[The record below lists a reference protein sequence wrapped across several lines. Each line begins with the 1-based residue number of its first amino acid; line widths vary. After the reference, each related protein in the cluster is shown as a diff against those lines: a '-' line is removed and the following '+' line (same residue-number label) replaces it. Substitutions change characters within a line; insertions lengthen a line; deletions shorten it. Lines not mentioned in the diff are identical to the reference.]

1 MAWLYMLLAYAA
13 VGSIIVA
20 SLALVTLLLQGLS
33 MLVHKAWR
41 HG

>member
-1 MAWLYMLLAYAA
+1 MHWLYMLLAYTA
-13 VGSIIVA
+13 VGSIIIA

-33 MLVHKAWR
+33 MLVPEAWR